1 MLWIRLAIRNAL
13 RNLRRTLL
21 TAGTVVIATAL
32 MTVIMAYMAGVF
44 GTVIK
49 DYTAASG
56 HIRIVTTA
64 FAEREALHPIYE
76 NIQAVDDVI
85 KAVIGVRGVMDAEAR
100 IQTGVVLTADE
111 EIGDDFTLITG
122 ATQDYYRKHL
132 RGEESLA
139 EGRWLSG
146 KPKEVVLGRRLAA
159 QLEATLGDEI
169 LMLGQTQ
176 YGSMSPV
183 TGKLVGI
190 VGGNAMLDQQAY
202 MPLSEIQ
209 WLTDIPEGAL
219 EIMVYAK
226 GHEKWQLASVVERL
240 RKLPALAEME
250 VSAWYEREPWNTMLG
265 MVNGIKSF
273 IHFFI
278 MFLAA
283 LAIFNTMSMSVME
296 RTGEIGVMRAMGLS
310 RPKTL
315 GLFLVESLCIGLL
328 GGTVGAALGSAG
340 GWYLE
345 TYGITL
351 GEDVASKIGASFP
364 MKATVY
370 ADLGMSTII
379 TAIILGLVIA
389 IMGAMLPALRASSIQ
404 PVRAMRTRR

>member
-1 MLWIRLAIRNAL
+1 MLWIRLSIRNAL

-44 GTVIK
+44 GTIIN
-49 DYTAASG
+49 DFTAVSG
-56 HIRIVTTA
+56 HIRIVNKA

-76 NIQAVDDVI
+76 NIPSVDKVI
-85 KAVIGVRGVMDAEAR
+85 KDVRAVPDVVDAEPR
-100 IQTGVVLTADE
+100 IQAGVVITANE
-111 EIGDDFTLITG
+111 EIGDDFTLVTG
-122 ATQDYYRKHL
+122 ATQKYYKTHL
-132 RGEESLA
+132 QGPDSLA
-139 EGRWLSG
+139 KGRWLSG
-146 KPKEVVLGRRLAA
+146 KSKEVVLGRRLAA
-159 QLEATLGDEI
+159 QLQAEIGDEI

-183 TGKLVGI
+183 TGKLVGL

-202 MPLSEIQ
+202 LPLSELQ

-226 GHEKWQLASVVERL
+226 GYEQSRLGPIVDRL
-240 RKLPALAEME
+240 RRLPALANME
-250 VSAWYEREPWNTMLG
+250 VTAWHERDPWNGMLG
-265 MVNGIKSF
+265 VVNGIKAF

-296 RTGEIGVMRAMGLS
+296 RTSEIGVMRAMGLS
-310 RPKTL
+310 KPMTL
-315 GLFLVESLCIGLL
+315 LLFLVESVCIGLL
-328 GGTVGAALGSAG
+328 GSTIGAVFGSVGA
-340 GWYLE
+340 WYLQ
-345 TYGITL
+345 TFGVTL
-351 GEDVASKIGASFP
+351 GEEVTSKIGSSFP

-370 ADLGMSTII
+370 ADLNMNTII
-379 TAIILGLVIA
+379 TAVILGIVIA

-404 PVRAMRTRR
+404 PVRAMRARR